1 MLLSEGRAGSAAAA
15 GSPEEGNK
23 HIPAQQGEDKA
34 GWEVFITQV
43 HPFLV
48 EQYRNILE
56 LSSDGNI

>member
-48 EQYRNILE
+48 EQ
-56 LSSDGNI
+56 